1 MADQADNTVFVGKKE
16 VVKYILAVATQATKN
31 DIIIIKARGRDISKA
46 VDISQM
52 AINRQLQGWEVSDV
66 KVGTDERPYTPR
78 EGDDPK
84 HRRDTVRVSFI
95 EITIVKKPI
104 SKK

>member
-1 MADQADNTVFVGKKE
+1 MAEQVDNTVFVSKKE
-16 VVKYILAVATQATKN
+16 VVKYVLAVATQATKN
-31 DIIIIKARGRDISKA
+31 DKIIIKARGRDISKA

-52 AINRQLQGWEVSDV
+52 AINRQLQGWEVTDV
-66 KVGTDERPYTPR
+66 NVGTDLRPYTPR

-84 HRRDTVRVSFI
+84 KKHEKVRVSFI
-95 EITIVKKPI
+95 EIEL